1 LQVINLVL
9 DIRLLR
15 SLLLGHSDL
24 RVLRNLLLGRS
35 IL

>member
-1 LQVINLVL
+1 LRVINLIL

-15 SLLLGHSDL
+15 SLLLGRSDL
-24 RVLRNLLLGRS
+24 RLLRNLLLGRS